1 MLPRSIVRDPWRV
14 DLPVSITGPLTG
26 GSRRWVYGLW
36 GAAGARRCGHGTENL
51 ERQEWALSAVACDL
65 LLLCH
70 KAAEG
75 RFFFSIFPLSNH
87 NFFIKV
93 HKTILITQLPS

>member
-26 GSRRWVYGLW
+26 GSRRWVDGLW
-36 GAAGARRCGHGTENL
+36 GAAGARRCGHGAESL
-51 ERQEWALSAVACDL
+51 EGQEWPLSAVACAL

-75 RFFFSIFPLSNH
+75 RFFSIFPLSNH
-87 NFFIKV
+87 NFSIIV
-93 HKTILITQLPS
+93 HKTILITQLTS